1 MLHFETD
8 KNLKLVIAVV
18 LAFLGLSTLGMW
30 WIGREQGVPWFL
42 GAAGLL
48 LCVGAGIAATFS
60 RKVTIDP
67 DAGLVSQATGCLGW
81 SDSKVWFANGFRSV
95 GIGMATRSSPQG
107 GASTSY
113 FVQLLGPEN
122 VNLPGRVGN
131 LDRCLERA
139 REVAGTLGLAL
150 DERPRTA
157 LFKTPLL

>member
-8 KNLKLVIAVV
+8 RKLTLAVAVI
-18 LAFLGLSTLGMW
+18 LAFLGLTTLAMW
-30 WIGREQGVPWFL
+30 WIGRAEGVPGFL
-42 GAAGLL
+42 GAAGVG
-48 LCVGAGIAATFS
+48 LCLGSGFAATFS

-67 DAGLVSQATGCLGW
+67 DTGLVSQATGCLGW

-95 GIGMATRSSPQG
+95 GIGMATRSSQHG
-107 GASTSY
+107 VTSASY

-139 REVAGTLGLAL
+139 REVARTLGLAL
-150 DERPRTA
+150 DERPRTVF
-157 LFKTPLL
+157 FKTRL